1 MMSAAV
7 PIAMPIALIDEM
19 MLITLCDF
27 LAKRYLPA
35 INGASLILVIP
46 DLIGNLFLQQFLNML
61 HVVKRTVEVE
71 CYFRNNTELLADLVA

>member
-1 MMSAAV
+1 
-7 PIAMPIALIDEM
+7 MPIALIAEM

-35 INGASLILVIP
+35 MNGASLILVIP

-61 HVVKRTVEVE
+61 HVVKRTVKVE
-71 CYFRNNTELLADLVA
+71 CNLRNDAELLADLVA